1 MDLATELA
9 TTCVKAAATHKW
21 LPEDG
26 LPTVT
31 RKQSNIK
38 VFAKKALELPEMR
51 DQFERLSNEEHA
63 ARGYADRLKSLAD
76 SRAGREDM
84 SAGGYVSTGVNRLLP
99 VPHTG
104 TEALIRLPAIG
115 AAGIAGSIAGRHAQN
130 GRFATSVGNV
140 LKATPAELQ
149 TLFRGGGGLAG
160 LAAGSVL
167 TGVPLA
173 IRALAQK
180 RHGGEAAV
188 RARNRMTDVLGEADA
203 KAQAREDILQ
213 QIEQPK
219 MAADNKTRL
228 QKLWE
233 RRDPDRIE
241 DNNPFKA
248 AGLLQGAV
256 AGMKSPG
263 LLLSKFVRKAPPMA
277 AAAAKPA
284 PYANSRFAQYMS
296 EAAKLPQPPMGN

>member
-9 TTCVKAAATHKW
+9 TTCVKAAAAHKW

-26 LPTVT
+26 LLTVT
-31 RKQSNIK
+31 REQSNIK

-76 SRAGREDM
+76 SRASREDM
-84 SAGGYVSTGVNRLLP
+84 TPGGYVATGVNRLLP

-104 TEALIRLPAIG
+104 TEALVRLPVIG
-115 AAGIAGSIAGRHAQN
+115 AAGFAGSIAGRHAQD
-130 GRFATSVGNV
+130 GRFASSVGKM
-140 LKATPAELQ
+140 LKATPGELQ
-149 TLFRGGGGLAG
+149 TLFRGGGALGG

-167 TGVPLA
+167 TGLPLA

-219 MAADNKTRL
+219 IASCSEKKDYGMLLK
-228 QKLWE
+228 KLKE
-233 RRDPDRIE
+233 RRGEPR
-241 DNNPFKA
+241 
-248 AGLLQGAV
+248 
-256 AGMKSPG
+256 
-263 LLLSKFVRKAPPMA
+263 
-277 AAAAKPA
+277 
-284 PYANSRFAQYMS
+284 AN
-296 EAAKLPQPPMGN
+296 